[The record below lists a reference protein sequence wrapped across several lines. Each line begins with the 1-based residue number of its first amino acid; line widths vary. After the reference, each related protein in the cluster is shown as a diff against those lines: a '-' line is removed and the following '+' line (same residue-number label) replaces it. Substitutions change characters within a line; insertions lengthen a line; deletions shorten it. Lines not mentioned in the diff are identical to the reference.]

1 MNKTIQALIHI
12 SNGGKFMDFTALL
25 TIIACICFIFIIGK
39 VFIIPLK
46 VIFKLILNSILGGI
60 LIFLI
65 NIFAQSFNFH
75 IGLNLLTAIFVGLLG
90 IPRCHYFNI
99 YSIIFTLKKYP
110 TKGYL

>member
-1 MNKTIQALIHI
+1 
-12 SNGGKFMDFTALL
+12 MDFTALL
-25 TIIACICFIFIIGK
+25 TIIACICFIFIMGK
-39 VFIIPLK
+39 VFILPLK
-46 VIFKLILNSILGGI
+46 VILKLVLNSILGGF

-65 NIFAQSFNFH
+65 NIFAQGFNFH
-75 IGLNLLTAIFVGLLG
+75 IGLNLLTAVFVGLLG